1 MSTRVLEVKGVTMR
15 FGGLVALDDV
25 SLDLAAGE
33 ILAVIGPNGAG
44 KSTLFN
50 VITGFYPPTSG
61 CVLVADADVTNW
73 PTHKIVK
80 LGVARTFQSSRLFGD
95 ISVLDNVIIGMHAR
109 SRPSV
114 FRALLL
120 RARTRRE
127 MAQAAE
133 QAEAI
138 LASVGG
144 DVYRQRHRRASQ
156 LAQADRRRLEV
167 ARALAAEP
175 KILLLDEPTAGMDDR
190 DTDALIA
197 DIRAIKTK
205 RPDLAI
211 IVVEHDMR
219 LVAALPE
226 RVAVLDYGRKIADS
240 VFEEVRRDPRVQQA
254 YLGSA
259 ADA

>member
-1 MSTRVLEVKGVTMR
+1 MR
-15 FGGLVALDDV
+15 FGGLVALDEV
-25 SLDLAAGE
+25 SLEVAAGE

-50 VITGFYPPTSG
+50 VITGFYKPTSG
-61 CVLVADADVTNW
+61 RVLIAGTDITSW
-73 PTHKIVK
+73 PTHDIVA
-80 LGVARTFQSSRLFGD
+80 LGVSRTFQSSRLFSD

-114 FRALLL
+114 LKSLLM
-120 RARTRRE
+120 RGHTKRE
-127 MAQAAE
+127 MAEAAK

-144 DVYRQRHRRASQ
+144 DVYEQRYRRASQ

-175 KILLLDEPTAGMDDR
+175 RVLLLDEPTAGMDDR

-197 DIRAIKTK
+197 DIRAIKVK
-205 RPDLAI
+205 RPELAI

-240 VFEEVRRDPRVQQA
+240 VFDEIRRDPWVQEA
-254 YLGSA
+254 YLGRA
-259 ADA
+259 ASHD